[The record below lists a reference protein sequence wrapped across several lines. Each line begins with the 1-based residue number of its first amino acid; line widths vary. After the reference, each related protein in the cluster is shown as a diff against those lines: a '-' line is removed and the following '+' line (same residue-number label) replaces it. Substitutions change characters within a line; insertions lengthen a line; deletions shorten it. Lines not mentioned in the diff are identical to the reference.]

1 MKGPGFLKKLSLRNL
16 NNIQINEP
24 IDKNSEESNDLIH
37 ITTPSNISKIKYR
50 KIININH
57 LYNKIISKIFFIIID
72 LIELIKLICM
82 CWNYEIY

>member
-37 ITTPSNISKIKYR
+37 ITTPSNI
-50 KIININH
+50 INRNNT
-57 LYNKIISKIFFIIID
+57 NKKIFYG
-72 LIELIKLICM
+72 LINKYFKRKHNSSEDNKREIKSSMEEI
-82 CWNYEIY
+82 EIY

>member
-37 ITTPSNISKIKYR
+37 ITTPSNISKIKY
-50 KIININH
+50 
-57 LYNKIISKIFFIIID
+57 LLSSK
-72 LIELIKLICM
+72 KS
-82 CWNYEIY
+82 